1 MKKPYDAKSN
11 QECKICGYSFSHN
24 KQGRFTSHLL
34 KNHSLNLESYL
45 IEFYYKEKELICSY
59 ELCNNKV
66 GLRRGIPKLH
76 CSRSCST
83 KGKPLECLVC
93 SSKFEASNRQTK
105 TCSKKCAKTLKSQ
118 KVAEWHKKMPIDIK
132 NEHFNSIIKKTSA
145 TRRQNNTPSWNSGK
159 TGVYSRET
167 IEKIR
172 AATLRQMEDQVFK
185 KTKIEKIM
193 EKFLQDQ
200 HIDYQYSFILEKRQ
214 FDFLLKDYGLII
226 ECDGDYWHA
235 NPKFYPKP
243 EEWQLR
249 RIKIDKNKNNIAIK
263 NGYRIVRFWEDDILN
278 NFNKVHCVINDL
290 LATT

>member
-1 MKKPYDAKSN
+1 
-11 QECKICGYSFSHN
+11 
-24 KQGRFTSHLL
+24 
-34 KNHSLNLESYL
+34 
-45 IEFYYKEKELICSY
+45 
-59 ELCNNKV
+59 
-66 GLRRGIPKLH
+66 
-76 CSRSCST
+76 
-83 KGKPLECLVC
+83 
-93 SSKFEASNRQTK
+93 
-105 TCSKKCAKTLKSQ
+105 
-118 KVAEWHKKMPIDIK
+118 
-132 NEHFNSIIKKTSA
+132 
-145 TRRQNNTPSWNSGK
+145 
-159 TGVYSRET
+159 
-167 IEKIR
+167 
-172 AATLRQMEDQVFK
+172 
-185 KTKIEKIM
+185 M